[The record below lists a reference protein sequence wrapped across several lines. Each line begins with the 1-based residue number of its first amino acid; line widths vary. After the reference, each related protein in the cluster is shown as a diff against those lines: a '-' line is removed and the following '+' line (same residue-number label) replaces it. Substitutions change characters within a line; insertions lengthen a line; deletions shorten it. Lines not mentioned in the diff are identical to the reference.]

1 MSSKNLLNAFRHND
15 KLPYTIS
22 MLICLKGFNYVA
34 EDPHYTFECC
44 GVVTEWV
51 VVPGNEG
58 TIQLQVWRR
67 LSDNSYEMIGENY
80 CIITG

>member
-1 MSSKNLLNAFRHND
+1 MA
-15 KLPYTIS
+15 
-22 MLICLKGFNYVA
+22 GFNYVA

-51 VVPGNEG
+51 VVPGKEG

-67 LSDNSYEMIGENY
+67 LSDNSYKMIGENY
-80 CIITG
+80 CIITGSVFHFN